1 MCSEGWAQQSKIRD
15 GSARW
20 GPYGEGCQLIWCV
33 ASGTG
38 HPGRFFI
45 IKECLFGP
53 YRWGGWYILLFIL
66 ATWLWKIPAWCWS
79 RFKEPPFNDSIGV
92 CFLLEIGPDAISSTW
107 FHFIYGHDVPFYA

>member
-79 RFKEPPFNDSIGV
+79 RFKEPPDKV
-92 CFLLEIGPDAISSTW
+92 FLRVHWQLVSGIPGRLLSKEGTAE
-107 FHFIYGHDVPFYA
+107 ANNN